1 VVLECRL
8 VVAPFLVIGLLV
20 GDLRP
25 SLAAVTFVE
34 RDSNVAAAARFDK
47 AEVFVG
53 FPNPIGRRLGVI
65 AKPVFTFLER
75 QDVRRDI
82 DPKAR
87 EMVDIRRIPIA
98 ANQVYLVSHPAPRA
112 GFVAHTV
119 LMVDVSDLG
128 QSGKTGGHPIAV
140 VGMNKIGG
148 HPIAVVGMNKIGPKI
163 WIGEKHFRRIA
174 EKTGDVWTDIGGSVE
189 TARAIGNGGPVFQ
202 HSRLVMP
209 RVVVQTDQHAPT
221 LHSMQT
227 RSSKSPQRGVP

>member
-140 VGMNKIGG
+140 VGMNKIG
-148 HPIAVVGMNKIGPKI
+148 PKI